1 VAPLKSPICRSSIGP
16 VDESRLST
24 NKQHWRE
31 HGFLIRRDFIPHAL
45 IDAYCAVREKLNN
58 INGWSSPTPYL
69 FVPEIR
75 ELCLYPPLYEIL
87 EDLFGEAM
95 GMNLAL
101 TGWVSTERAWHQDDY
116 LNSPGVMS
124 HHCGVWFALGAISRD
139 SGPFE
144 FVPGSHR
151 MPLIRRDKMIRLLP
165 ETSWQDPMWPWHSE
179 RLLTPFFEREIDT
192 HELPVEQFIADKGDI
207 LIWHSR
213 LLHRGSPPLN
223 PGTLRKAIISHYTSV
238 KHCGNLRRVHKHGAK
253 GYYLERETPQI

>member
-139 SGPFE
+139 SGP
-144 FVPGSHR
+144 S
-151 MPLIRRDKMIRLLP
+151 
-165 ETSWQDPMWPWHSE
+165 
-179 RLLTPFFEREIDT
+179 LTAME
-192 HELPVEQFIADKGDI
+192 G
-207 LIWHSR
+207 
-213 LLHRGSPPLN
+213 
-223 PGTLRKAIISHYTSV
+223 
-238 KHCGNLRRVHKHGAK
+238 
-253 GYYLERETPQI
+253 